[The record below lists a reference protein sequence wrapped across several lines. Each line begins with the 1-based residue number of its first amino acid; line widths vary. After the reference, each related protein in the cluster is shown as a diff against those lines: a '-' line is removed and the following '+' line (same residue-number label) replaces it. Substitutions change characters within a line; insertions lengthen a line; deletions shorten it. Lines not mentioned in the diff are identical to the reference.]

1 MKNYVLVHG
10 GWEGSF
16 FWEEVKPI
24 LTQKGNQVKLVDLP
38 GSYGNKQPIDKV
50 TLESCVAEAIKV
62 INEFDGKVILVGHSL
77 AGVVITAVAERIP
90 EKFEKLIYIG
100 APLLRSGESVIE
112 ILQNDKEGQLLP
124 KVVFSEDQSYA
135 MVDEKTW
142 REVAL
147 HDVKEKTIQKI
158 LPKMADKQATQPFM
172 TKVNLSEEK
181 FGSVSKVY
189 IKTAYDRV
197 MSPASQDRMIEG
209 WPVEKVHT
217 LESGHFPGLSV
228 PEKLAE
234 MILEK

>member
-1 MKNYVLVHG
+1 MG
-10 GWEGSF
+10 RF
-16 FWEEVKPI
+16 FLLGKVKP
-24 LTQKGNQVKLVDLP
+24 LLEQKGNQVKLVDLP

-50 TLESCVAEAIKV
+50 TLESCAEESIKV

-77 AGVVITAVAERIP
+77 GGVVITEVAERIP
-90 EKFEKLIYIG
+90 EKFEKLIYIA
-100 APLLRSGESVIE
+100 APLLRDGESVIE
-112 ILQNDKEGQLLP
+112 ILMNDEDGQLLP

-147 HDVKEKTIQKI
+147 HDVKEEDIKKA
-158 LPKMADKQATQPFM
+158 LPKMADKQATEPFM
-172 TKVNLSEEK
+172 TKVNLTEEK
-181 FGSVSKVY
+181 FGSVTKVY

-209 WPVEKVHT
+209 WPVKKVHT

-228 PEKLAE
+228 PEKLVE